1 MHICAKAQLG
11 CHTSK
16 AWQPIA
22 FSEMLSQETTL
33 TNLVSRVNL
42 DEYRV
47 GCFLLNQLRNAG
59 HERWVGKAYASI
71 V

>member
-1 MHICAKAQLG
+1 M
-11 CHTSK
+11 
-16 AWQPIA
+16 
-22 FSEMLSQETTL
+22 